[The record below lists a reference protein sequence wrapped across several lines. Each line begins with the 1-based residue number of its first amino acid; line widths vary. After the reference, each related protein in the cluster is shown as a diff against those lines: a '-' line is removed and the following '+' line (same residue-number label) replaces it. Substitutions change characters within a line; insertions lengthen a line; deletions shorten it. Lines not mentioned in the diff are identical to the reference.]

1 MTSKDRLAPA
11 LETEG
16 GLDEASAAEPG
27 RTSTLAALEFRDFRL
42 FWFGL
47 VVSNIGSWMQIY
59 GLGWLVVQLAIRD
72 GVPQLAP
79 FYLGLVGLARA
90 IPGLAFGLFGGAVAD
105 RADRRR
111 LLMVTQIAAAIVAV
125 VLAALTITEHINIVE
140 VVLISALNSI
150 IFSFDAPTRQAMV
163 PRLVTDR
170 ELMSAIGLNSAA
182 FNGATLIGP
191 LIGGIL
197 IIPFGVGGLMLINA
211 ISYLAVVAALVAI
224 APQPSETRRRL
235 SMLASIREGLAY
247 IRQDPVLRWVVL
259 LTVATAL
266 FTRPYIQLLPAEAQF
281 LGVGAL
287 ELSWLLAASGV
298 GALAGALADGVA
310 GRLEAARRASRRQRA
325 VARCAAHGVRDA
337 ALADRRDG
345 VHRAHE
351 LRRDG
356 VPRDGEH
363 ADADAHA
370 GSSSRPRDERAHHGL
385 HGLHAAGSDAAR
397 IARYGRGDQHR
408 VPRRRRRGGDD
419 LGLCAVTCAGTARRS
434 GLDASTSG
442 RALRLEN
449 QRFQACFRPLDRSLD
464 APYVLEHTF

>member
-1 MTSKDRLAPA
+1 MTKERLAPA
-11 LETEG
+11 LEAEG

-27 RTSTLAALEFRDFRL
+27 RTSALAALEFRDFRL

-72 GVPQLAP
+72 GAPHLAP

-105 RADRRR
+105 RTDRRR
-111 LLMVTQIAAAIVAV
+111 LLIVTQVAAAIVAF
-125 VLAALTITEHINIVE
+125 VLAMLTITERINIVE

-182 FNGATLIGP
+182 FNGATLVGP
-191 LIGGIL
+191 LIGGVL

-211 ISYLAVVAALVAI
+211 ISYLAVVAALLVI
-224 APQPSETRRRL
+224 APQPSDARRRL

-247 IRQDPVLRWVVL
+247 IRRDPVLRWVVV
-259 LTVATAL
+259 LTVTTAL

-298 GALAGALADGVA
+298 GALAGALVTASLG
-310 GRLEAARRASRRQRA
+310 GWRRRGALLLGSA
-325 VARCAAHGVRDA
+325 LAHGVLLAVFAEQRSVLGAMVFIGLTSFAVMVFLGMANTLMQTRTPDHLRGRAMSVHTMVFMGFMPLGQMLLGSLGTVAGINTAFLAGGIVVVLIAGFALARAKALRDA
-337 ALADRRDG
+337 VAT
-345 VHRAHE
+345 VQ
-351 LRRDG
+351 
-356 VPRDGEH
+356 PRVV
-363 ADADAHA
+363 A
-370 GSSSRPRDERAHHGL
+370 
-385 HGLHAAGSDAAR
+385 
-397 IARYGRGDQHR
+397 
-408 VPRRRRRGGDD
+408 
-419 LGLCAVTCAGTARRS
+419 RS
-434 GLDASTSG
+434 G
-442 RALRLEN
+442 
-449 QRFQACFRPLDRSLD
+449 
-464 APYVLEHTF
+464 